1 MAKNK
6 KISSTFM
13 RTLIGDK
20 NEQKI
25 GNYMESTGGGTPL
38 KKGEKLKDH
47 PEAKRVQQ
55 PRDEDGKFTYNA
67 VNRKPLKY
75 GPSRGTTIVP
85 FLKGVKIKYAIKKGD
100 KINYNGMIYLAG
112 MDIGMEEILNLFKEY
127 KEDGG
132 FGVLESGVSKKVG
145 RRSNKEKEAIAK
157 DEQGLIGEHLIKLN
171 GGYILNEVESALQ
184 AFDGKIKQ
192 TNDTFAKKKNNDSIK
207 KEKNNN
213 MPVNNVQN
221 MDKKVEQGT
230 NMENNKIENNK
241 ISEEI
246 KKDPKKFIQDNFK
259 EIKNIMS
266 SIEGL
271 KASDIVNFMSSGKF
285 NSLSELKDFIEK
297 NK

>member
-112 MDIGMEEILNLFKEY
+112 MDITAEQILTRFREW
-127 KEDGG
+127 KEDEG
-132 FGVLESGVSKKVG
+132 FGVLETGTSKKVE
-145 RRSNKEKEAIAK
+145 RLSNKEREAISRG
-157 DEQGLIGEHLIKLN
+157 EQGLIGENLTNLN
-171 GGYILNEVESALQ
+171 SGE
-184 AFDGKIKQ
+184 IKQ
-192 TNDTFAKKKNNDSIK
+192 KLIDMYK
-207 KEKNNN
+207 KEKQRNPGKNRWDYLDKR
-213 MPVNNVQN
+213 MFATQKVDIDLAKSSPESF
-221 MDKKVEQGT
+221 KKVYRT
-230 NMENNKIENNK
+230 NIDDCKRIMPEL
-241 ISEEI
+241 SDDEI
-246 KKDPKKFIQDNFK
+246 T
-259 EIKNIMS
+259 EIV
-266 SIEGL
+266 
-271 KASDIVNFMSSGKF
+271 ASGKF
-285 NSLSELKDFIEK
+285 TYFNDLKEALQKIK
-297 NK
+297 NEG